1 MTASTNTIRRA
12 TIGVAILGALGWA
25 TVAAQFGPP
34 STIYGSVTDEAGP
47 VAAGL
52 PVEAYIGD
60 KLCGKGKTEFTGD
73 GAARVA
79 VYATDVFSREQTPG
93 CGFEGA
99 EVRIKIGERF
109 ATQTAKWT
117 TDPNRIPV
125 HVDVTFGS
133 VQPAVIPTFTPAPKT
148 STPLPAA
155 QTAGAGAQS
164 GASQTPG
171 TEASG
176 TPGATL
182 PPAALTA
189 TATLSGGVISSASG
203 DDGGGDD
210 GGGFPFWGV
219 VVLVLG
225 GIAVLGG
232 GAGLALA
239 RSHAAAKDAN
249 SDSDE

>member
-12 TIGVAILGALGWA
+12 AIGVAILGALGWA

-47 VAAGL
+47 VPAGL

-60 KLCGKGKTEFTGD
+60 KLCGKGNTEFTGD
-73 GAARVA
+73 GAARVT
-79 VYATDVFSREQTPG
+79 VYYADVFSREQTTG

-99 EVRIKIGERF
+99 EVRFKIGERF
-109 ATQTAKWT
+109 ATQTAKWKAG
-117 TDPNRIPV
+117 PV
-125 HVDVTFGS
+125 QVDVTFGN
-133 VQPAVIPTFTPAPKT
+133 VKPAVIPTFTPAPRT

-164 GASQTPG
+164 GNSQTPG
-171 TEASG
+171 TEVG

-203 DDGGGDD
+203 NGGGNE

-232 GAGLALA
+232 GAGVALA

-249 SDSDE
+249 SDSEE